1 MPEPIDLSFF
11 LTDRRRRARTTYS
24 LPPNLITHLE
34 FKIFPILIDHTAD
47 RCKYRPTVLT
57 EPGGNRIKKTV
68 KQILRV
74 FLSTRLLICQ
84 LKKKGKRTS
93 SLILSLRVNGSHG
106 VYELIAA
113 RPVHLPVPLHSKH
126 RKPGPPL
133 PFSSRDTD
141 PSLSSGRWEPRPSRH
156 GQHELVH
163 RVTRIGAWRGH
174 GRRRSRGATG
184 ARRTSSS
191 PSRAT
196 ATQRVRAG
204 GTSWSPS
211 AWKTVAGP
219 DRRCGRS
226 TLARRC

>member
-1 MPEPIDLSFF
+1 M
-11 LTDRRRRARTTYS
+11 
-24 LPPNLITHLE
+24 
-34 FKIFPILIDHTAD
+34 
-47 RCKYRPTVLT
+47 T
-57 EPGGNRIKKTV
+57 EPGANRIKKTE

-84 LKKKGKRTS
+84 LKKGKTDVEPY
-93 SLILSLRVNGSHG
+93 LIPPSRWFSWSLRTHR
-106 VYELIAA
+106 IAA

-126 RKPGPPL
+126 RKPGPSL

-174 GRRRSRGATG
+174 GRRRSRAAAGAP
-184 ARRTSSS
+184 RTSSS
-191 PSRAT
+191 PSGAT

-204 GTSWSPS
+204 GASWSPS

-226 TLARRC
+226 TLARRR